1 MVHIMRP
8 NTITRII
15 IGVLM
20 IFAVS
25 NAGAAKSGCLP
36 LEKIIETTGGGQNN
50 EIELWAE
57 RCSDAQSWKVCDQKK
72 CGQPGENGLSPRTLR
87 VYTASTLAAARKP
100 QLNAKVSTVGTP
112 ILQGTTQKELSDDQI
127 EDLKLENTEL
137 KVALELSENRW
148 GPSVSMIDECF
159 EAGGVKERI
168 KSWCQ
173 DTLNHIR

>member
-1 MVHIMRP
+1 MRT

-20 IFAVS
+20 IFAAS
-25 NAGAAKSGCLP
+25 NVGAAKSGCLP
-36 LEKIIETTGGGQNN
+36 LEKIIETTAGGPNN
-50 EIELWAE
+50 KIELWAE
-57 RCSDAQSWKVCDQKK
+57 RCPDAQSWKVCDQKK

-100 QLNAKVSTVGTP
+100 QLNAKASTVGTA
-112 ILQGTTQKELSDDQI
+112 ILQGTTQKELLDDQI

>member
-1 MVHIMRP
+1 MVHIMRT

-36 LEKIIETTGGGQNN
+36 LEKIIETTGGGHNN

-57 RCSDAQSWKVCDQKK
+57 RCPDAQSWKVCDQKK

-100 QLNAKVSTVGTP
+100 QLNAKASTVGTP
-112 ILQGTTQKELSDDQI
+112 ILQGTTQKELLDDQI

>member
-1 MVHIMRP
+1 MVYIMRT

-25 NAGAAKSGCLP
+25 NVGAAKSGCLP

-57 RCSDAQSWKVCDQKK
+57 RCPDAQSWKVCEQNK
-72 CGQPGENGLSPRTLR
+72 CGQPGENGPSPRTLR
-87 VYTASTLAAARKP
+87 VYTVSTLATARKP

-112 ILQGTTQKELSDDQI
+112 ILQGTNQKEFSDDQI

-137 KVALELSENRW
+137 KAALDLIEDRW

-159 EAGGVKERI
+159 EAGGVKDRI

>member
-1 MVHIMRP
+1 
-8 NTITRII
+8 
-15 IGVLM
+15 
-20 IFAVS
+20 
-25 NAGAAKSGCLP
+25 
-36 LEKIIETTGGGQNN
+36 
-50 EIELWAE
+50 
-57 RCSDAQSWKVCDQKK
+57 
-72 CGQPGENGLSPRTLR
+72 
-87 VYTASTLAAARKP
+87 LAAARKP

-137 KVALELSENRW
+137 KVALDLIEDRW